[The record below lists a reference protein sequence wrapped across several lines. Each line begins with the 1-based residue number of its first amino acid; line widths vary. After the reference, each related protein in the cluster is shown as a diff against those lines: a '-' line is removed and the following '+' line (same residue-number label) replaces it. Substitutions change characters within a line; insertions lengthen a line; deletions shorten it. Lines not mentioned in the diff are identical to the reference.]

1 MKEKVE
7 KALEEIRPFLQADG
21 GNIELVGIEGGTVK
35 VKLTGTCS
43 GCPFST
49 FTLKQRVEQ
58 KLREKVPEI
67 EKVEEVQ

>member
-7 KALEEIRPFLQADG
+7 KALEEIRPFLRADG
-21 GNIELVGIEGGTVK
+21 GDIELVAIEGKTVR
-35 VKLTGTCS
+35 VKLTGACS

-58 KLREKVPEI
+58 KLKELVPEI
-67 EKVEEVQ
+67 DKVEEVS